1 MRRLVVLVG
10 VTLTALALTLLAS
23 APAQAVKQDQYF
35 HNTVQW
41 INAAKAAGAARR
53 VSLPERV
60 TVAPVVSPEPWA
72 AHAVNS
78 GGPVAQIS
86 CKIVYNFYV
95 SKSKPT
101 AVPSDYKTFCALTVH
116 EYGHLVGLQHSSDR
130 KSFMHDPVKVIP
142 PACGALAPTRWE
154 NLTPKS
160 K

>member
-1 MRRLVVLVG
+1 MGSTRRE
-10 VTLTALALTLLAS
+10 
-23 APAQAVKQDQYF
+23 Q
-35 HNTVQW
+35 
-41 INAAKAAGAARR
+41 R
-53 VSLPERV
+53 
-60 TVAPVVSPEPWA
+60 
-72 AHAVNS
+72 
-78 GGPVAQIS
+78 GPVAQIT

-130 KSFMHDPVKVIP
+130 KSFMHDPVKFIP